1 MVVTTAMIMRFFE
14 RESVL
19 CTIPEGDLRTYRFPC
34 LMPEGKMPLEN
45 DVLYVGTVSSV
56 VSGKITLGDA
66 HIICIGDG
74 ELLKKAISENTDP
87 GHSGTSIDED
97 TVYPSGLL
105 LADCPEKTPEELLR
119 RLQIFFAEN
128 EQWLMDL
135 KEAVLQGGTYQDIL
149 DIAADKFDADVI
161 VCDSSFSAVAKTGKF
176 ISGDPVL
183 YEIMKQGFYSADTLE
198 QMRRWSLFE
207 KYSAAGDIVKNEPNI
222 ITGRGSTCGY
232 WCYYK
237 GKPALGIVM
246 TCASDKVPA
255 YLESLFRYL
264 VEVVEACFRRN
275 AISAGTAKEPHEVF
289 ICSLLDGKM
298 ISAEQMEERASA
310 LGIAFRGYFKIYTVG
325 ASDGL
330 PFLTDFIRPLLESI
344 FVNGM
349 TAVYDNRIVILVSFK
364 NDAEAYE
371 KLRMHEEL
379 VPVLQRYD
387 MSCGISR
394 VFNVLSDLPTAYEQS
409 VMAARYG
416 TMFEART
423 DKESSCGILQRL
435 MSGPDMPEIYFY
447 ENVSI
452 YRMIELSLEYGREI
466 FRLSPFIKAL
476 KELKEYDARTGNE
489 YYNILFVYLSLERNT
504 TETAKTMNLSRTGLL
519 YHIPRIRDI
528 IKVSL
533 DNPNIRFSLLL
544 AFRVMEMQTDPESK
558 D

>member
-1 MVVTTAMIMRFFE
+1 MVVTAAMIMHFFE
-14 RESVL
+14 QEVVL
-19 CTIPEGDLRTYRFPC
+19 CTIPEGDRRTYRFPC
-34 LMPEGKMPLEN
+34 LIPEDKVSLET
-45 DVLYVGTVSSV
+45 DVLYVGTIRDVL
-56 VSGKITLGDA
+56 SGRITPGDA
-66 HIICIGDG
+66 HVICVGDKEG
-74 ELLKKAISENTDP
+74 SKEAISGNADNKEL
-87 GHSGTSIDED
+87 
-97 TVYPSGLL
+97 PSGLL
-105 LADCPEKTPEELLR
+105 LTDCPEKTPEELLH
-119 RLQIFFAEN
+119 RLQVFFAES

-264 VEVVEACFRRN
+264 VEVVKACFRRN
-275 AISAGTAKEPHEVF
+275 AISAGTAKEPHEAL

-298 ISAEQMEERASA
+298 FPAEQMEERASA
-310 LGIAFRGYFKIYTVG
+310 LGIAFRGFFKIYTVG
-325 ASDGL
+325 SSDGM

-344 FVNGM
+344 IVNGR

-364 NDAEAYE
+364 NDAEVYE
-371 KLRMHEEL
+371 KLKMHEEL

-394 VFNVLSDLPTAYEQS
+394 VFNSLTDLQTAYEQS
-409 VMAARYG
+409 VMAVRYG

-423 DKESSCGILQRL
+423 DKESRYSILQRL
-435 MSGPDMPEIYFY
+435 MSGPDMPDIYFY

-452 YRMIELSLEYGREI
+452 YRMIELSLEHGREI

-504 TETAKTMNLSRTGLL
+504 TETAKAMNLSRTGLL

-528 IKVSL
+528 IRVSL

-558 D
+558 E

>member
-1 MVVTTAMIMRFFE
+1 MVVTASMIMHLFE
-14 RESVL
+14 REAVL
-19 CTIPEGDLRTYRFPC
+19 CTIPESDRRTYRFPC
-34 LMPEGKMPLEN
+34 LLPGGKVYLEN
-45 DVLYVGTVSSV
+45 DVLYIGTLKDVL
-56 VSGKITLGDA
+56 SGRITPGDA
-66 HIICIGDG
+66 HIICAGDG
-74 ELLKKAISENTDP
+74 ESLIKAKSENAAP
-87 GHSGTSIDED
+87 SNSGMVSDD
-97 TVYPSGLL
+97 AGLPSGLL
-105 LADCPEKTPEELLR
+105 LVSCPEKTPEELLH
-119 RLQIFFAEN
+119 RLQIFFAES

-183 YEIMKQGFYSADTLE
+183 YEIMKQGFYSAETLE

-275 AISAGTAKEPHEVF
+275 AISAGAAKEPHEVL
-289 ICSLLDGKM
+289 ISSLLDGKM

-310 LGIAFRGYFKIYTVG
+310 LGIVFRGFFKIYTVG
-325 ASDGL
+325 SSDGM
-330 PFLTDFIRPLLESI
+330 PFLTDFIRPMLESI
-344 FVNGM
+344 FVNGR
-349 TAVYDNRIVILVSFK
+349 TAVYDNRIVILVNFK

-371 KLRMHEEL
+371 KLKMHEEL

-394 VFNVLSDLPTAYEQS
+394 VFNTLSDLQTAYEQS

-416 TMFEART
+416 TMFETRT
-423 DKESSCGILQRL
+423 DKESRCSILQRL
-435 MSGPDMPEIYFY
+435 MSGPDMPDIYFY

-452 YRMIELSLEYGREI
+452 YRMIELSLEHGREI

-528 IKVSL
+528 IRVSL

-544 AFRVMEMQTDPESK
+544 AFRVMEMQADP
-558 D
+558 